1 MPGNLED
8 EELGQSGG
16 VDGGGGGGGREGA
29 SARGAP
35 GHSRGGRKRV
45 ILTRSMILTMACV
58 VTLALAGT
66 APKMV
71 KWSKDRDSRRRSS
84 WVRKMQDA
92 LMSRISRGRTGA
104 GISILASGGKVV
116 EEGVGMAA
124 MELNQ
129 SIGSSIH
136 GGVDVA
142 GHNRQRQGEAES
154 AARTRWNGNETVRE
168 GVAAAMSAS
177 DYMPPPPPPSAMS
190 LNGPDPSAAVNG
202 GMIKQANETMTS
214 SSTTTT
220 KMASPATTKNPD
232 EGIRPWNVSEHGDQ
246 RVVVGQTS
254 PMGGLSPTA
263 MGSGT
268 GRGGRKQRAAR
279 QEEEDS
285 NFIVNPT
292 IAECNLPD
300 IAVVPRAYPQLS
312 AGAEESQWW
321 NSCYFWNTS
330 RTNGTFR
337 VRIASHSQFDVCLLV
352 CFDCR

>member
-1 MPGNLED
+1 MPGNQED

-16 VDGGGGGGGREGA
+16 VDGGGGGGREGA

-58 VTLALAGT
+58 VALALAGT
-66 APKMV
+66 APKMF
-71 KWSKDRDSRRRSS
+71 KWSKDRDSRRSS

-104 GISILASGGKVV
+104 GISILAGGGKVV
-116 EEGVGMAA
+116 EEGLGMAA
-124 MELNQ
+124 MELDQ
-129 SIGSSIH
+129 SIGSSVQ

-142 GHNRQRQGEAES
+142 GHNRQRQVEAEP

-168 GVAAAMSAS
+168 GVAAAKSAS
-177 DYMPPPPPPSAMS
+177 DYMPPPPPPPSAMS

-214 SSTTTT
+214 SSSSTTT
-220 KMASPATTKNPD
+220 KIASPATTKNAD
-232 EGIRPWNVSEHGDQ
+232 EGIRPWNVSEHGNQ
-246 RVVVGQTS
+246 RVVAGQAS
-254 PMGGLSPTA
+254 PMGGLSTTA
-263 MGSGT
+263 MASGT

-279 QEEEDS
+279 QEEGDS
-285 NFIVNPT
+285 ISIVNPT

-312 AGAEESQWW
+312 VGAEQSHWW
-321 NSCYFWNTS
+321 SSCYFWNTS
-330 RTNGTFR
+330 RANGTFR
-337 VRIASHSQFDVCLLV
+337 VRIASHSHFDLCLLI